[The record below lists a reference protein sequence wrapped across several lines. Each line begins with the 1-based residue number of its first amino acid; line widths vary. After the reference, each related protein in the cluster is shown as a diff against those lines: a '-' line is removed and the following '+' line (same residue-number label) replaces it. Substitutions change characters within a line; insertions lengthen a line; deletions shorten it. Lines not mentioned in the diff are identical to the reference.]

1 MRSSGILLPI
11 FSLPSEHGIG
21 TFGKAAYNFVD
32 FLESA
37 GQTYWQILPLG
48 PTSFGDSPYQSFSA
62 YAGNPY
68 FIDLGLLKE
77 EGLLEEQD
85 CCDIKWCDD
94 KHKINYE
101 LLYNNRFKVLY
112 KAYLKLKENLPADYN
127 AVYEE
132 NKFWLKDYALF
143 MALKDANGGA
153 SWDLWETD
161 LKNRK
166 AEAIKKAEKEHKD
179 KIDFYISLNYLFRKQ
194 WSALKNYANEKGIKI
209 IGDMPIYVAF
219 DSADVW
225 ANPEQFYLDKNLM
238 PKSVAG
244 CPPDD
249 FCEDGQLWGNP
260 LYNWA
265 KMKKETKPYS
275 WWCKR
280 IAHSLKIYDFIRI
293 DHFRGFEAYYSI
305 PFGDKTAKNGVW
317 KKGPGLHFFK
327 CLKETF
333 GQLPIIAE
341 DLGTLTEGVYKLLKN
356 TGFPGMK
363 VLQFAFSTDEESEYL
378 PHNHIENCVVYTGTH
393 DNDTLKGWEQTL
405 DTETLTYV
413 KNYLNINEGDDF
425 NWSVIKAAFSSVA
438 DTVIIPLQDF
448 CSVDSVGR
456 INTPATLGDNWQWRV
471 SSTYLNDWLSNLIYK
486 TTKLYSRLPK

>member
-112 KAYLKLKENLPADYN
+112 KAYLKLKENLPTDYN

-166 AEAIKKAEKEHKD
+166 AE
-179 KIDFYISLNYLFRKQ
+179 
-194 WSALKNYANEKGIKI
+194 
-209 IGDMPIYVAF
+209 DMR
-219 DSADVW
+219 D
-225 ANPEQFYLDKNLM
+225 
-238 PKSVAG
+238 
-244 CPPDD
+244 
-249 FCEDGQLWGNP
+249 
-260 LYNWA
+260 
-265 KMKKETKPYS
+265 
-275 WWCKR
+275 
-280 IAHSLKIYDFIRI
+280 
-293 DHFRGFEAYYSI
+293 
-305 PFGDKTAKNGVW
+305 
-317 KKGPGLHFFK
+317 
-327 CLKETF
+327 
-333 GQLPIIAE
+333 
-341 DLGTLTEGVYKLLKN
+341 
-356 TGFPGMK
+356 
-363 VLQFAFSTDEESEYL
+363 
-378 PHNHIENCVVYTGTH
+378 
-393 DNDTLKGWEQTL
+393 
-405 DTETLTYV
+405 
-413 KNYLNINEGDDF
+413 
-425 NWSVIKAAFSSVA
+425 
-438 DTVIIPLQDF
+438 
-448 CSVDSVGR
+448 
-456 INTPATLGDNWQWRV
+456 
-471 SSTYLNDWLSNLIYK
+471 
-486 TTKLYSRLPK
+486 

>member
-1 MRSSGILLPI
+1 MRLSGILLPI
-11 FSLPSEHGIG
+11 FSLPSKHGIG
-21 TFGKAAYNFVD
+21 TFGKEAFSFVD
-32 FLESA
+32 FLKES
-37 GQTYWQILPLG
+37 GQSYWQILPLG

-68 FIDLGLLKE
+68 FIDLDLLCEQGLLKRE
-77 EGLLEEQD
+77 DYE
-85 CCDIKWCDD
+85 DIVWCTDE
-94 KHKINYE
+94 HLVNYE
-101 LLYNNRFKVLY
+101 LLYNNRLKVLH
-112 KAYLKLKENLPADYN
+112 KAYLNLKENLPKDYSEIYN
-127 AVYEE
+127 Q
-132 NKFWLKDYALF
+132 NKFWLDDYALF
-143 MALKDANGGA
+143 MAIKDANNGA
-153 SWDLWETD
+153 SWDKWSDNLRFRRED
-161 LKNRK
+161 AIEK
-166 AEAIKKAEKEHKD
+166 AKKLYAD
-179 KIDFYISLNYLFRKQ
+179 KIDFYIALNYLFVKQ
-194 WSALKNYANEKGIKI
+194 WLALKTYANENGIKI

-225 ANPEQFYLDKNLM
+225 ANPEQFVLDKSLM

-265 KMKKETKPYS
+265 KMKKEETPYS

-280 IAHSLKIYDFIRI
+280 ISHSLKIYDLIRI

-341 DLGTLTEGVYKLLKN
+341 DLGTLTEGVYKLLHN

-378 PHNHIENCVVYTGTH
+378 PHNHIKNCVVYTGTH

-405 DTETLTYV
+405 DSETLAYV
-413 KNYLNINEGDDF
+413 KKYLNINEGDDF

-486 TTKLYSRLPK
+486 TTKLYSRLPE